1 MQGTREIKLRART
14 YGIAAACALGTIA
27 FLAFAAYL
35 GLLNVVSPAVAA
47 LLTAAGLATLG
58 VVIPATVN
66 RSARRRARR
75 ERARQ
80 RAHNPLAG
88 LEDMLARQTD
98 PALTE
103 WVRRH
108 PDGTVAATFVLGI
121 AAGYSNSIRRTLEGI
136 LEGMA
141 ESERERTSGSE

>member
-1 MQGTREIKLRART
+1 MQGIREIKLRART

-27 FLAFAAYL
+27 FLALAAYL

-66 RSARRRARR
+66 WSARRRARR
-75 ERARQ
+75 ERQ

-88 LEDMLARQTD
+88 LEDMLARQAD
-98 PALTE
+98 PALAE

-108 PDGTVAATFVLGI
+108 PDGTVAATFALGI
-121 AAGYSNSIRRTLEGI
+121 AAGYSNSVRRTLEAV
-136 LEGMA
+136 LEGLA
-141 ESERERTSGSE
+141 EAEREHGPSAPSE

>member
-1 MQGTREIKLRART
+1 MMQGTREIKLRARA
-14 YGIAAACALGTIA
+14 YGIAAACTLCTTA
-27 FLAFAAYL
+27 FLALAVYL

-47 LLTAAGLATLG
+47 LLTAAGSATLG

-66 RSARRRARR
+66 WSARRRARR
-75 ERARQ
+75 ERQ

-88 LEDMLARQTD
+88 FEDMLARRAD

-108 PDGTVAATFVLGI
+108 PDGTVAATFALGI
-121 AAGYSNSIRRTLEGI
+121 AAGYSRSVRRTLEGI
-136 LEGMA
+136 LEGLA
-141 ESERERTSGSE
+141 ESERERASGAE